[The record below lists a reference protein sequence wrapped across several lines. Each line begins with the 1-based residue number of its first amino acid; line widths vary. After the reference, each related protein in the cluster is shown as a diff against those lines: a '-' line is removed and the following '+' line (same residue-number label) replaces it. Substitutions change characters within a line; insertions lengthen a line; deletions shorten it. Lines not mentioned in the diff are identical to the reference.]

1 MEDQTKNMFLPVF
14 SGEIWQ
20 ATMIQNVLEANNIFV
35 QVKNGLMS
43 SIEPWAVTA
52 GGFGAAEVLVP
63 KDDYDTALKIL
74 EELNNAEPE
83 ESK

>member
-1 MEDQTKNMFLPVF
+1 ML
-14 SGEIWQ
+14 
-20 ATMIQNVLEANNIFV
+20 QNVLEANNIFV

-63 KDDYDTALKIL
+63 KDDYDVALKIL
-74 EELNNAEPE
+74 EYQILSVNVI
-83 ESK
+83 KWKLCRH

>member
-1 MEDQTKNMFLPVF
+1 MRQQAENMFLPVF
-14 SGEIWQ
+14 RGEMWQ
-20 ATMIQNVLEANNIFV
+20 ATMLQNVLEANDIFV

-63 KDDYDTALKIL
+63 KDDYDMALKIL
-74 EELNNAEPE
+74 EEFNTDQ
-83 ESK
+83 